1 VHTPTASPV
10 AASRVAA
17 PHVATPQEPGATAL
31 ETLVGE
37 RTVPGLWHENY
48 WFRRHEAAYLR
59 LAPLLAE
66 AARAGG
72 VVVEAGAGEGYG
84 TGLLRAAGCDR
95 VAALDYDAASVRHGA
110 GRYPAAAWARG
121 NLARLPLA
129 AGSVAAV
136 SSFQVVE
143 HLWTPW
149 EFLAECARVLRPG
162 GPLVL
167 TTPNRPVFSPG
178 VARGERPPN
187 PYHVREFDADELR
200 ESVAPHLV
208 VESVLGLVH
217 GARLRAWEARHGS
230 AVTAQLRTPPAGWD
244 AEVAAIVAS
253 VTADDFELVP
263 VWPTPRPAEATT
275 TTTTTTT
282 TTSPPATIGPTPGT
296 RPISGAT
303 IGAAAGASR
312 TTAATPRAAGEA
324 GEGSAPSAEAAGPAI
339 EAAPATP
346 DDPAASGGGPAVP
359 AVHDLVVVARRVV
372 T

>member
-1 VHTPTASPV
+1 MHTPTASPV

-110 GRYPAAAWARG
+110 GRYPAAAWARA

-136 SSFQVVE
+136 SSFQVIE

-149 EFLAECARVLRPG
+149 EFLAECARILRPG
-162 GPLVL
+162 GPLVV

-178 VARGERPPN
+178 VARQERPPN

-200 ESVAPHLV
+200 ETVAPHLV
-208 VESVLGLVH
+208 VESVLGVVH
-217 GARLRAWEARHGS
+217 AARLRAWEARHGDL
-230 AVTAQLRTPPAGWD
+230 VTAQLRTPPAGWD
-244 AEVAAIVAS
+244 AEVGAIVAS
-253 VTADDFELVP
+253 ITADDFELVHL
-263 VWPTPRPAEATT
+263 WPTPRPAEATAT
-275 TTTTTTT
+275 TTGPPTTT
-282 TTSPPATIGPTPGT
+282 GLTPGVG
-296 RPISGAT
+296 PISGAAM
-303 IGAAAGASR
+303 GAAAGASR
-312 TTAATPRAAGEA
+312 TTAATSRAASEA
-324 GEGSAPSAEAAGPAI
+324 GAGSALSAEAVGPAT
-339 EAAPATP
+339 AVAPATP
-346 DDPAASGGGPAVP
+346 DDPAAGGGAGAVP
-359 AVHDLVVVARRVV
+359 AVHDLVVVARQVV